1 MRKIREILRLR
12 HEQGLSHREM
22 ARACVIGAGTGSRYL
37 QKTAERGLGWPL
49 PAELDDTT
57 LEARLFRRPAPVR
70 NRARPDC
77 AYIHRELQTFFDLGA
92 LNAAIH
98 VLLDQLNDRP
108 MKKLGV
114 SRRALYEQLD
124 DDRREWRLAA
134 ARCGRHRLGRVPGR
148 CRDDGGRGHGHR
160 ERRGAEAGNYRP
172 RADSPVCRSHR
183 RGLFAILTALR
194 RIRRVACRF
203 RHRVRRAAHGF
214 LNLA

>member
-57 LEARLFRRPAPVR
+57 LEARLFRRSAPVQG
-70 NRARPDC
+70 RARPDC
-77 AYIHRELQTFFDLGA
+77 AYI
-92 LNAAIH
+92 
-98 VLLDQLNDRP
+98 
-108 MKKLGV
+108 
-114 SRRALYEQLD
+114 
-124 DDRREWRLAA
+124 
-134 ARCGRHRLGRVPGR
+134 
-148 CRDDGGRGHGHR
+148 HR